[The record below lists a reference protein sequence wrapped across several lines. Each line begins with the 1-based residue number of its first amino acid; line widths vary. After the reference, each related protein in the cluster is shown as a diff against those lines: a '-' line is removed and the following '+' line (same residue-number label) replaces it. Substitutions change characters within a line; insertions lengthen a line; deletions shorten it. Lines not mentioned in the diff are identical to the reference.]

1 MINSKN
7 DNRIVLTLDA
17 GGTNFV
23 FSAITGNEE
32 VTMPITLPAVTDDID
47 ECISTLIKGF
57 NAVKKQTKNPIAAI
71 SFAFPGPADYE
82 KGIIGDLPNFSAFKG
97 GVPLGPILEEEFNL
111 PVFINNDGNLYA
123 YGEALAGFLP
133 ELNQKLEA
141 KGSIKRYRN
150 LIGIT
155 LGTGF
160 GCGITMNNILL
171 TGDTSCGAEIHNTL
185 NKFNEN
191 WNAEE
196 SVSTRAIQRVYAQ
209 KSGTDFNSNLMPKD
223 IYNIAKG
230 KAKGYKRAALKAFE
244 TYGENLGS
252 SIANVVTLID
262 GIVVLGGG
270 ITSAWDLFA
279 SAMFKELNRQYENF
293 REEKSNRLSFKVF
306 NLEDESTF
314 DEFAYGEVTEL
325 NIPNSTKT
333 IKYDSMP
340 RTGVGISK
348 LGGSRAT
355 MLGAY
360 TYALQQLDLNDK
372 S

>member
-1 MINSKN
+1 MNSKN
-7 DNRIVLTLDA
+7 DNRIVLTMDA

-23 FSAITGNEE
+23 FSAIAGHKEITRP
-32 VTMPITLPAVTDDID
+32 VTLPAVPDSID
-47 ECISTLIKGF
+47 GCISMIIKGF
-57 NAVKKQTKNPIAAI
+57 KTIKKQIESPVSAI

-82 KGIIGDLPNFSAFKG
+82 KGIIGDLPNFPAFKG
-97 GVPLGPILEEEFNL
+97 GVALGSILEEEFQW

-133 ELNQKLEA
+133 ELNRKLEA
-141 KGSIKRYRN
+141 AGSAKRYRN

-160 GCGITMNNILL
+160 GCGITLNNILL
-171 TGDTSCGAEIHNTL
+171 KGDNSCGAEIHNTL
-185 NKFNEN
+185 NKSNER

-209 KSGTDFNSNLMPKD
+209 ASGKEFDATIMPKD
-223 IYNIAKG
+223 IYNVAIG
-230 KAKGYKRAALKAFE
+230 KSGGHKQAALKAFE
-244 TYGENLGS
+244 AYGEGLGC
-252 SIANVVTLID
+252 SIANVVSLID

-270 ITSAWDLFA
+270 ISSAWELFA
-279 SAMFKELNRQYENF
+279 PAMFRELNHQYENF
-293 REEKSNRLSFKVF
+293 RGEKSNRLSFRVF
-306 NLEDESTF
+306 NLEDASTF
-314 DEFAYGEVTEL
+314 EAFAHGKVTGL
-325 NIPNSTKT
+325 SIPKSNAT

-340 RTGVGISK
+340 RTGVGRSK
-348 LGGSRAT
+348 LGASRAT

-360 TYALQQLDLNDK
+360 AYALQQLDSNDA